1 MANKRVKRTKEEK
14 RERPHF
20 NVIDALIVILLIGV
34 VAGVYF
40 RYSIIDLLKNSSADE
55 QYAVSYSIENV
66 RYTTPSYIN
75 VNDEVYFSADGQLMG
90 KIISVSENNNDV
102 LSVRPAS
109 KSFIGADGTLSEVF
123 YPEDTRVSAT
133 GRMLCKGSYDSS
145 VGFCIDGK
153 KYISAGQS
161 VEIYTDFVTLTVT
174 ITAIEPYAE
183 K

>member
-1 MANKRVKRTKEEK
+1 MANKKVKRTKEEK

-34 VAGVYF
+34 IAGVYF

-55 QYAVSYSIENV
+55 QYAVSYSIEDV

-75 VNDEVYFSADGQLMG
+75 LNDEVYFSADGQLMG
-90 KIISVSENNNDV
+90 EIIRVSENNNDT

-109 KSFIGADGTLSEVF
+109 KNFIGADGSISEVF

-133 GRMLCKGSYDSS
+133 GRMLCTGSYDTAM
-145 VGFCIDGK
+145 GFCIDGK
-153 KYISAGQS
+153 KYVSAGQS
-161 VEIYTDFVTLTVT
+161 VEVYTDFVTLTIT
-174 ITAIEPYAE
+174 ITAIEPYE
-183 K
+183 GK

>member
-1 MANKRVKRTKEEK
+1 MAKNKRRTKEEK

-20 NVIDALIVILLIGV
+20 NVIDAFIVILLVAI

-40 RYSIIDLLKNSSADE
+40 RFNIIDLLKTSSADE
-55 QYAVSYSIENV
+55 KYAVSYSIEDV

-75 VNDEVYFSADGQLMG
+75 VDDKVYFSADGELMG
-90 KIISVSENNNDV
+90 KIISASENQGALNIT
-102 LSVRPAS
+102 PAS
-109 KSFIGADGTLSEVF
+109 KEFLKADGTIEEVF

-133 GRMLCKGSYDSS
+133 GRILCEGSYDSA

-153 KYISAGQS
+153 KYISAGQTI
-161 VEIYTDFVTLTVT
+161 EIYTDFVTLTVT
-174 ITAIEPYAE
+174 VTAVELYVE